1 MVLSVGFHFLKW
13 LPAGIGPRADSPHL
27 KRQTMM
33 QTFDRRGLIMGFADI
48 PDIEME
54 YWRNAYLAP
63 PIIRQYAACPPKLA
77 LIYDPRTVS

>member
-1 MVLSVGFHFLKW
+1 
-13 LPAGIGPRADSPHL
+13 
-27 KRQTMM
+27 MM